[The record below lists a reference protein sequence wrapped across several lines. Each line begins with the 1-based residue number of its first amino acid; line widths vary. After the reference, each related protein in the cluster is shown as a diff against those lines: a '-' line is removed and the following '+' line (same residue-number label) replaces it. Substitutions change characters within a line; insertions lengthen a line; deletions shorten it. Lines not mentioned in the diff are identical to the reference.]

1 MYDVII
7 AGSGSAGTFAAYML
21 QGTNT
26 AVIDTGKTPPT
37 SSLNNKNLYDLR
49 KKQNLFE
56 ETIGNRFESLN
67 NIERTE
73 LSPKVKSPLM
83 RYVVEKVKD
92 APDVQS
98 SNFFPVLSYAE
109 GGLANAWGAQVYRF
123 NNQDLESF
131 PIQAQDLEPYYDTLT
146 RHIGISGT
154 SDDLEPFH
162 GSSED
167 LLPPLKLSSQ
177 GLDFL
182 TQYKNR
188 RSFFQKRHI
197 FIGRPRLA
205 VLSVDYKGRKENAY
219 DNLEFF
225 QPRLSSVYS
234 PAFTLRSLVEKGG
247 VQYLPG
253 YFIER
258 YEEKSDFV
266 LVVSRDINTGSER
279 TFRCKKLIVCL
290 GALNTA
296 RTVLRSNQDDQ
307 TNLPILEN
315 PCSFTP
321 LLSFRQIGMPLEKYS
336 YSSQLN
342 VFYSG
347 PLWPKPVVGMIYGL
361 DGLLRSDILFNIPL
375 AVSGSIAAAKYLL
388 PAMSLLQVFYSEDGR
403 DSNTLK
409 IDASGN
415 LVINYSPV
423 KHNVIER
430 LLLKSFR
437 RIGYYSISSLIRNA
451 EAGMSIHYGGSLPMS
466 KDPQHKYETYPDGRL
481 KGTQH
486 VYIGDSANFSQL
498 PAKNLTFTIMANSM
512 RIAEGVKKEIQR
524 EP

>member
-37 SSLNNKNLYDLR
+37 SGFNGGNLYDLR
-49 KKQNLFE
+49 KRQNLFE

-83 RYVVEKVKD
+83 QYVVEKVKD
-92 APDVQS
+92 APDIR
-98 SNFFPVLSYAE
+98 SNNFHPVLSYAE
-109 GGLANAWGAQVYRF
+109 GGLANAWGAQVYRL

-131 PIQAQDLEPYYDTLT
+131 PISAQDLEPYYDTLT
-146 RHIGISGT
+146 QHIGISGT
-154 SDDLEPFH
+154 TDDLKPFH
-162 GSSED
+162 GSSKT

-182 TQYKNR
+182 VRYQNR
-188 RSFFQKRHI
+188 RSFFQKKHI
-197 FIGRPRLA
+197 YIGRPRLA
-205 VLSVDYKGRKENAY
+205 ILSVDHKGRKKHAY

-225 QPRLSSVYS
+225 QPRLSSIYS
-234 PAFTLRSLVEKGG
+234 PAFTLRSLVEKGR
-247 VQYLPG
+247 VRYLAG
-253 YFIER
+253 CFIER
-258 YEEKSDFV
+258 YEEKPDHV
-266 LVVSRDINTGSER
+266 LVFSRDIDTGSGR
-279 TFRCKKLIVCL
+279 TFHCKKLIICL

-296 RTVLRSNQDDQ
+296 RIVLHSNQDDQ
-307 TNLPILEN
+307 TKLPILEN

-321 LLSFRQIGMPLEKYS
+321 LISFRRIGMPLEKRS
-336 YSSQLN
+336 NSSQLN
-342 VFYSG
+342 IFYSG

-361 DGLLRSDILFNIPL
+361 DGLLRSDMLFNFPL
-375 AVSGSIAAAKYLL
+375 TVSGCIAAAKYLL
-388 PAMSLLQVFYSEDGR
+388 PAMSLLQVFYPEEER
-403 DSNTLK
+403 ESNYLK

-415 LVINYSPV
+415 LVINYEPMKPGIV
-423 KHNVIER
+423 ER

-437 RIGYYSISSLIRNA
+437 RIGYYSIPSFIRYA
-451 EAGMSIHYGGSLPMS
+451 EAGMSIHYGGSLPMR
-466 KDPQHKYETYPDGRL
+466 KDPRNRYETHPDGRL
-481 KGTQH
+481 KGSRH

>member
-37 SSLNNKNLYDLR
+37 SNFNSGNLYDL
-49 KKQNLFE
+49 KKRQNLFE
-56 ETIGNRFESLN
+56 EIIGNHFESLN
-67 NIERTE
+67 NIEREE
-73 LSPKVKSPLM
+73 LSPKVKAPLLQ
-83 RYVVEKVKD
+83 YVVEKVRD
-92 APDVQS
+92 APDVRS

-131 PIQAQDLEPYYDTLT
+131 PINSQDLEPYYNTLT

-154 SDDLEPFH
+154 TDDLEPFH
-162 GSSED
+162 ESSKT
-167 LLPPLKLSSQ
+167 LLPPLKLSAQ

-182 TQYKNR
+182 IRYQNQ
-188 RSFFQKRHI
+188 RSFFKKKHI

-205 VLSVDYKGRKENAY
+205 VLSVDHKGRKKCAY

-225 QPRLSSVYS
+225 QPRSSSIYS
-234 PAFTLRSLVEKGG
+234 PAFTLRSLVEKER
-247 VQYLPG
+247 VQYLSG

-258 YEEKSDFV
+258 YEEKPNHVHVF
-266 LVVSRDINTGSER
+266 SRDIHTGSKR
-279 TFRCKKLIVCL
+279 TFRCKKLIICL

-296 RTVLRSNQDDQ
+296 RTVLKSNQDDQ
-307 TNLPILEN
+307 TKLPILEN

-321 LLSFRQIGMPLEKYS
+321 LISLRRIGMPLEKRS

-342 VFYSG
+342 IFYSG

-361 DGLLRSDILFNIPL
+361 DGLLRSDILFNFPL
-375 AVSGSIAAAKYLL
+375 AISGCIATAKYLL

-403 DSNTLK
+403 ESNYLK
-409 IDASGN
+409 IDGSGN
-415 LVINYSPV
+415 LVINYKLMKPGV
-423 KHNVIER
+423 VER
-430 LLLKSFR
+430 LLLRSFR
-437 RIGYYSISSLIRNA
+437 KIGYYSIPSLIRYT
-451 EAGMSIHYGGSLPMS
+451 EAGMSIHYGGSLPMR
-466 KDPQHKYETYPDGRL
+466 KDPRNKYETYPDGRL
-481 KGTQH
+481 KGSRH

-512 RIAEGVKKEIQR
+512 RIAEGVKEEIQR